1 MLKSLLRVRFAE
13 LFRGGTRGRSGSTK
27 KTGGAGKIVLFAIL
41 MLYVAASVFLMMF
54 GTFFTMMPTLA
65 AANAQW
71 LVFAVA
77 AIASCA
83 LSLLLDTPMAQAQLY
98 EAHDNEM
105 LLSLPIPPRTIL
117 FSRMLSMYL
126 FSLIYAAMFYIP
138 AFVVCAL
145 YMPVT
150 VLRVVGFVLAM
161 LFGQLV
167 PLALSCLLGRFF
179 AYLKRKF
186 QKAQIITAVVLGL
199 LMCVYFYFCGNLSN
213 IMQTLTQNAA
223 PIAASIR
230 QNLPPFYFFGLAS
243 LGDPLAL
250 LGTLLVCSAVFA
262 AVYAYLSRTFLRTA
276 IPTGNRGKKQADR
289 AEAPR
294 PVMGALVLR
303 EARHFTSSSMVMMN
317 AGLGLLMQLAAGV
330 FLILR
335 GKAFLAEFSEFVGGD
350 MLCALGVVCLCLL
363 CCTDV
368 ISGTS
373 VSMERNNIW
382 ILQSL
387 PVSASKVLF
396 AKALSHFFICAPFA
410 VVSSVLFAIAL
421 SANAVQTAFLIVLPL
436 LMTAFCALFG
446 VRMNLLF
453 PRLDFVSD
461 VAVVK
466 RSGSVICTMLGTWAL
481 VGICVMAY
489 LFFGARIVSVNA
501 ALCCFALV
509 LIFGCAACAAY
520 LNGRGAKKF
529 SRLS

>member
-13 LFRGGTRGRSGSTK
+13 LFRGGTRGRSGSRK
-27 KTGGAGKIVLFAIL
+27 KSGAGKIVLFALL

-54 GTFFTMMPTLA
+54 GTFFSMMPTLA

-77 AIASCA
+77 AIASCG

-126 FSLIYAAMFYIP
+126 FSLLYAAVFYIP
-138 AFVVCAL
+138 AFAVCAM

-150 VLRVVGFVLAM
+150 FPGVVCFVLSM

-179 AYLKRKF
+179 AFLKRRF
-186 QKAQIITAVVLGL
+186 QKAQILTAVL
-199 LMCVYFYFCGNLSN
+199 
-213 IMQTLTQNAA
+213 
-223 PIAASIR
+223 
-230 QNLPPFYFFGLAS
+230 
-243 LGDPLAL
+243 
-250 LGTLLVCSAVFA
+250 
-262 AVYAYLSRTFLRTA
+262 
-276 IPTGNRGKKQADR
+276 
-289 AEAPR
+289 
-294 PVMGALVLR
+294 
-303 EARHFTSSSMVMMN
+303 
-317 AGLGLLMQLAAGV
+317 LGLLMQLAAGV

-335 GKAFLAEFSEFVGGD
+335 GKAFLAKFEGLIDGD
-350 MLCALGVVCLCLL
+350 MLCALGTVALCLIL
-363 CCTDV
+363 CTDV
-368 ISGTS
+368 ISGAS

-382 ILQSL
+382 IVQSL
-387 PVSASKVLF
+387 PVSSSKVLF
-396 AKALSHFFICAPFA
+396 AKALSHFFICAPFSL
-410 VVSSVLFAIAL
+410 VSSVLFAIAL
-421 SANAVQTAFLIVLPL
+421 SANAVQTAFLILLPL

-466 RSGSVICTMLGTWAL
+466 RSGSVICTMFGTWAL
-481 VGICVMAY
+481 VGLCVTAY
-489 LFFGARIVSVNA
+489 LFFGARVMSVNA

-509 LIFGCAACAAY
+509 LILGCAVCAAY

-529 SRLS
+529 SRLG

>member
-13 LFRGGTRGRSGSTK
+13 LFRGGTRGRSGSRK
-27 KTGGAGKIVLFAIL
+27 KSGAGKIVLFAFL

-54 GTFFTMMPTLA
+54 GTFFSMMPTLA

-77 AIASCA
+77 AIASCG

-126 FSLIYAAMFYIP
+126 FSLLYAAMFYIP
-138 AFVVCAL
+138 AFAVCAM

-150 VLRVVGFVLAM
+150 FPSVVGFVLSM

-179 AYLKRKF
+179 AFLKRRF
-186 QKAQIITAVVLGL
+186 QKAQILTAVLLGL
-199 LMCVYFYFCGNLSN
+199 LMCVYLYFCGNLSSV
-213 IMQTLTQNAA
+213 MQTLAQNAV

-230 QNLPPFYFFGLAS
+230 QNLPPFYYFGLAS

-250 LGTLLVCSAVFA
+250 GITLFLCSGIFAVI
-262 AVYAYLSRTFLRTA
+262 YAYLSRTFLRTA
-276 IPTGNRGKKQADR
+276 IPTGSRGRTSADR

-294 PVMGALVLR
+294 SVTGALILR
-303 EARHFTSSSMVMMN
+303 EVRHFTSSSMVMMN

-335 GKAFLAEFSEFVGGD
+335 GKAFLAKFDGLVDGD
-350 MLCALGVVCLCLL
+350 MLCALGTVALCLIL
-363 CCTDV
+363 CTDV
-368 ISGTS
+368 ISGAS
-373 VSMERNNIW
+373 VSMERNHIW
-382 ILQSL
+382 IVQSL
-387 PVSASKVLF
+387 PVSSSKVLF
-396 AKALSHFFICAPFA
+396 AKALSHFFICAPFSL
-410 VVSSVLFAIAL
+410 VSSVLFAIAL
-421 SANAVQTAFLIVLPL
+421 SANAVQTAFLILLPL

-466 RSGSVICTMLGTWAL
+466 RSGSVICTMFGTWAL
-481 VGICVMAY
+481 VGLCVTAY
-489 LFFGARIVSVNA
+489 LFFGARVMSVNA

-509 LIFGCAACAAY
+509 LILGCAVCAAY

-529 SRLS
+529 SRLG